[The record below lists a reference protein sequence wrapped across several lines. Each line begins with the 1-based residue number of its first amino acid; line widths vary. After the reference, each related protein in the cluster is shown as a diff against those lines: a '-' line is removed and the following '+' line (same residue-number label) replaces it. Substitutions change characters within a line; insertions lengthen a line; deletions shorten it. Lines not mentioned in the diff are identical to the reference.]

1 MTYNIHNIMFCC
13 NNYRIN
19 ILSGIY
25 ELHECTKKPVY
36 MVETEVKQ
44 MMDNA
49 KELKE
54 TKNEH

>member
-1 MTYNIHNIMFCC
+1 M
-13 NNYRIN
+13 N

-25 ELHECTKKPVY
+25 ELHECNKDPVY

-54 TKNEH
+54 TINDYT

>member
-13 NNYRIN
+13 NNYQTN
-19 ILSGIY
+19 ILSEIY